1 MPSRNFNRYAGR
13 IYNGPVTKFIPKD
26 ISKLLLPLD
35 SHGRDPRALN
45 FVRILRYL
53 RAYKSNC
60 EEIDIINIPDF
71 MKNSIILH

>member
-1 MPSRNFNRYAGR
+1 MPSWDFDWYTGR
-13 IYNGPVTKFIPKD
+13 IYNGLVTKFIPED

-45 FVRILRYL
+45 TVRILRYL
-53 RAYKSNC
+53 RSYKSNC